1 MGPKKSSPTLRKTKR
16 RITQEVEEWEEACDD
31 EPAEEPELD
40 WGFLGDDKPPGHS
53 IAIISD
59 CTWQYLL
66 CQWFTTLSQ
75 PPNVPTCDLS
85 FIPFPIPRPWLLSIQ
100 QPGFAQQDVKDQDL
114 QPITVESDDV
124 KKELSKMNYP
134 EQEGD
139 LAPSAI
145 APKACLSI
153 QKQVTKLEALAATFT
168 GTEKKLSLLQSRMQV
183 LCLVYFIFWD
193 VVSNVSM
200 STNFEG
206 LYRMK
211 SMPWPD
217 WVSTGKGMIVI
228 VAICHYNNPECYN

>member
-1 MGPKKSSPTLRKTKR
+1 
-16 RITQEVEEWEEACDD
+16 
-31 EPAEEPELD
+31 
-40 WGFLGDDKPPGHS
+40 
-53 IAIISD
+53 
-59 CTWQYLL
+59 
-66 CQWFTTLSQ
+66 
-75 PPNVPTCDLS
+75 
-85 FIPFPIPRPWLLSIQ
+85 
-100 QPGFAQQDVKDQDL
+100 
-114 QPITVESDDV
+114 
-124 KKELSKMNYP
+124 MNYP